1 MSDNLSQIESHLRP
15 KVPPPVA
22 KLGFPSDNRLL
33 AALPAADVELL
44 APYLGKASFGQGS
57 VLHEPGQPVTR
68 VYFPES
74 GLVSLLAV
82 LPEGSA
88 VDTGSIG
95 RDGAVGL
102 MAGLGAHKAWCRAV
116 VHIPVSAI
124 QISAA
129 RLAEAASRS
138 KPIRDMIVRY
148 SDNLMEQ
155 MVKVAACNT
164 AHDVGQR
171 LCRWLLQAHRRSG
184 DNTLPLTQ
192 ACLAEMLGV
201 QRTTVTAIG
210 RALQAEGIVRVRR
223 GRMQILDVGALE
235 GRACTCHRDR
245 VHVSL

>member
-1 MSDNLSQIESHLRP
+1 MSDNLSQVESQVRP
-15 KVPPPVA
+15 KAPLPVPR
-22 KLGFPSDNRLL
+22 LGFPSDNRLL

-44 APYLGKASFGQGS
+44 APFLGKASFAQGS

-68 VYFPES
+68 VYFPDS

-82 LPEGSA
+82 LPDGSA

-102 MAGLGAHKAWCRAV
+102 MAALCAHKAWCRAV
-116 VHIPVSAI
+116 VHIPVSGV
-124 QISAA
+124 QISVA
-129 RLAEAASRS
+129 RLAEAASRN

-148 SDNLMEQ
+148 SDNLLEQ
-155 MVKVAACNT
+155 TLKLAACNT
-164 AHDVGQR
+164 VHDVGRR

-192 ACLAEMLGV
+192 ACLADMLGV

-210 RALQAEGIVRVRR
+210 RALQAEGVVRVRR
-223 GRMQILDVGALE
+223 GRIQILDVGALE

-245 VHVSL
+245 GR